1 MAIVIILMIALSN
14 ADKIMDM
21 FKGDGDQIG
30 IVTNSEPIYKA
41 IKQQGNVID
50 EDSSFKKVNKQEA
63 KKQVKMKS

>member
-50 EDSSFKKVNKQEA
+50 EDASFKR
-63 KKQVKMKS
+63 